1 MSKFLFL
8 KLSDHIRRDRVGKA
22 HMVMMGHRQNVS
34 SLSLS
39 CQHNSPL
46 GHPWIFAFSWW
57 HEFFR
62 YNLVFMFL
70 YNQRRGLIFIT
81 DQKIS
86 VFLEKERNSLV
97 SINVVY
103 TINFFF
109 FLCSTNERPQNLT
122 SEKKL
127 LLWLI
132 VLWVGRAQLGGSPL
146 GPPM

>member
-1 MSKFLFL
+1 
-8 KLSDHIRRDRVGKA
+8 
-22 HMVMMGHRQNVS
+22 
-34 SLSLS
+34 
-39 CQHNSPL
+39 
-46 GHPWIFAFSWW
+46 
-57 HEFFR
+57 
-62 YNLVFMFL
+62 MFL

>member
-1 MSKFLFL
+1 
-8 KLSDHIRRDRVGKA
+8 
-22 HMVMMGHRQNVS
+22 
-34 SLSLS
+34 
-39 CQHNSPL
+39 
-46 GHPWIFAFSWW
+46 
-57 HEFFR
+57 
-62 YNLVFMFL
+62 MFL

-109 FLCSTNERPQNLT
+109 FLYSTNERPQNLT